1 MLTDADIT
9 FMKQSQDEIYALR
22 TRPITFI
29 YVDKQYDDVT
39 GTPVGEIDVPKTVE
53 AVITELSINKAN
65 GARYEMQ
72 GIEYEQGDIKI
83 DVKIE
88 DVADIL
94 EVTKRADFDDKRY
107 EILGGDKKGIGV
119 RNRVEFIGREIT

>member
-1 MLTDADIT
+1 MLTSSDIEFMRDA
-9 FMKQSQDEIYALR
+9 QDELYELR
-22 TRPITFI
+22 VRPITLI
-29 YVDKQYDDVT
+29 YEVKQYDDVSGALI
-39 GTPVGEIDVPKTVE
+39 GTAEEGRTVD

-65 GARYEMQ
+65 GARYLEN

-88 DVADIL
+88 RIADVEGTL
-94 EVTKRADFDDKRY
+94 TKALFDDKRY

-119 RNRVEFIGREIT
+119 RNRIEYIGREIA